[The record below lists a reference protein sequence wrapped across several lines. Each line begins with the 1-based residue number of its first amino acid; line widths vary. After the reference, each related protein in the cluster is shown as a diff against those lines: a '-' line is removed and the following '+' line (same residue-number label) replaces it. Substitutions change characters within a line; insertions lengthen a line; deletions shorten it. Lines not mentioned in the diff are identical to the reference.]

1 MKKLFVAGVA
11 AAVLL
16 ASACSRPAGEK
27 PAAQTTAAASEASAV
42 ASEASAAAAETN
54 MAAAAETST
63 EATTTD
69 TSAAAAAATDAAS
82 ASAEDSV
89 LVKINTDGPGYIAFS
104 EDGTKPEFD
113 EEFPATSAFTHVKK
127 GSVIGLSTRGE
138 EGYQFVKWIRN
149 GAYFSEET
157 EITAPVEEDT
167 EFIAVF
173 GVSSG
178 FEGPAVENIGDA
190 KTMADVLALP
200 GYESATTD
208 DCYVYVFEQKG
219 IMYRAVCDI
228 DSGVQDRIFELD
240 FEDPEYTKKYNAI
253 IAPLEIAR
261 MDNLTE
267 MIPGQEE
274 LDAWIGKTLG
284 DLLDKGW
291 SYSGY
296 NLEDKEFN
304 MNYGL
309 FSYVVGYEGE
319 PAGGPEELEEGMIRP
334 LVVTSVTYDRL
345 GNGTADLDDGRMGRA
360 PLSAE

>member
-27 PAAQTTAAASEASAV
+27 PAAQTTAAA
-42 ASEASAAAAETN
+42 AE
-54 MAAAAETST
+54 
-63 EATTTD
+63 
-69 TSAAAAAATDAAS
+69 TSAAAAADAAS

-138 EGYQFVKWIRN
+138 EGYQFVKWTRN

-274 LDAWIGKTLG
+274 LDAWVGKTLG

-360 PLSAE
+360 PLSEE

>member
-1 MKKLFVAGVA
+1 MKKQMKKRFAAGVA
-11 AAVLL
+11 AVVLL
-16 ASACSRPAGEK
+16 VSACSRPAGEK
-27 PAAQTTAAASEASAV
+27 TAAQTTAVTATEASV
-42 ASEASAAAAETN
+42 TTETS
-54 MAAAAETST
+54 AAAAETST
-63 EATTTD
+63 APAE
-69 TSAAAAAATDAAS
+69 TSA

-89 LVKINTDGPGYIAFS
+89 LVKINIDGPGYIAFS

-113 EEFPATSAFTHVKK
+113 EEFPATSALTKKKK
-127 GSVIGLSTRGE
+127 GTVIGLATKGE
-138 EGYQFVKWIRN
+138 EGHQFVKWTRN
-149 GAYFSEET
+149 GAYFSGET

-173 GVSSG
+173 GMSSG
-178 FEGPAVENIGDA
+178 FAGPAVENVGDA

-200 GYESATTD
+200 GYESATTND
-208 DCYVYVFEQKG
+208 YYVYVFEQKG

-228 DSGVQDRIFELD
+228 DSSVQDRIFELD
-240 FEDPEYTKKYNAI
+240 FDDPDYTEKYNAI
-253 IAPLEIAR
+253 IAPLEISR

-274 LDAWIGKTLG
+274 LDAFVGKTLG
-284 DLLDKGW
+284 DLLDEGW

-304 MNYGL
+304 MNRGL
-309 FSYVVGYEGE
+309 FSYIVGYEGT

-360 PLSAE
+360 SLSAE